1 MPDTRAR
8 IRRHVRETPGVHF
21 NRVGRDLDIAT
32 GQAQYHL
39 RRLVRDG
46 EIAVERIGGRAHYF
60 DPAFDPW
67 ERRTV
72 AFLRRETAREILV
85 RLHADGPT
93 RSTTLADEL
102 DLARSTVSW
111 HVSNLV
117 ESGIVEEVRRATH
130 APLAR
135 VPRADRDAFFDE
147 VSPSLP
153 DRIVDRFVRTVDSLF
168 ERELP
173 RSRTPPRRVR
183 RRTRSVRA
191 APGHRSTMRELGAGV
206 DSLARQTL
214 VRPRDGDV

>member
-117 ESGIVEEVRRATH
+117 ESGIVEKSDERPMHLSLAFPERTAT
-130 APLAR
+130 L
-135 VPRADRDAFFDE
+135 FDE

-168 ERELP
+168 E
-173 RSRTPPRRVR
+173 
-183 RRTRSVRA
+183 
-191 APGHRSTMRELGAGV
+191 
-206 DSLARQTL
+206 
-214 VRPRDGDV
+214 

>member
-8 IRRHVRETPGVHF
+8 IRRHVRDTPGVHF

-46 EIAVERIGGRAHYF
+46 EISVERIGGRAHYF

-93 RSTTLADEL
+93 RPKALADEL

-117 ESGIVEEVRRATH
+117 ESGIVEKSDERPMHLSLAFPERTAT
-130 APLAR
+130 LL
-135 VPRADRDAFFDE
+135 DE

-168 ERELP
+168 E
-173 RSRTPPRRVR
+173 
-183 RRTRSVRA
+183 
-191 APGHRSTMRELGAGV
+191 
-206 DSLARQTL
+206 
-214 VRPRDGDV
+214 

>member
-1 MPDTRAR
+1 MPDTRSR
-8 IRRHVRETPGVHF
+8 VRRHVRETPGVHF

-67 ERRTV
+67 ERR
-72 AFLRRETAREILV
+72 AIAYLRRETPRGILV

-93 RSTTLADEL
+93 RPATLAEGL
-102 DLARSTVSW
+102 GIARSTVSW
-111 HVSNLV
+111 HASTLV
-117 ESGIVEEVRRATH
+117 ESGIVEKSDDRPLRLS
-130 APLAR
+130 LAR
-135 VPRADRDAFFDE
+135 PERTAALLDE

-168 ERELP
+168 E
-173 RSRTPPRRVR
+173 
-183 RRTRSVRA
+183 
-191 APGHRSTMRELGAGV
+191 
-206 DSLARQTL
+206 
-214 VRPRDGDV
+214 